1 MTNEEAKNLLKGMKD
16 NNSVLARKSKDVERI
31 AAMELIN
38 SALTIAIEAIEDSD
52 THVDLY
58 EKATRKVLDD
68 YLAPELVKKII
79 KAITLEYCRL
89 VSE

>member
-1 MTNEEAKNLLKGMKD
+1 
-16 NNSVLARKSKDVERI
+16 
-31 AAMELIN
+31 MELIN
-38 SALTIAIEAIEDSD
+38 SAVTIAIEAIEDSD

-89 VSE
+89 VSEQETTS